1 MPAYK
6 AIANSGPASTIGAAV
21 RIFDRAPAGERRWL
35 LWPLNLLLTIA
46 LFATVTLAAQ
56 GCSTITSSVK
66 SLWSSDD
73 DTSDDAADDSA
84 GEPLPP
90 PVANV
95 AVTYKRPG
103 DALTRAT
110 VIKFF
115 GADVIANH
123 QRDPAHLESTVRFDG
138 GVPIWEFKADESTFG
153 SITGVGAAKY
163 SVKSIEYSKVPTHF
177 TQVIPEEGPPE
188 PLDRGA
194 YYVFQI
200 DRQSGST
207 SYQAVKVLADGSL
220 QAYNAQPRAGN
231 SYLLCCN
238 ITSEFP
244 EPVVLPEPNP
254 DAQTENAPADQ
265 PPDEPS
271 APQLSAPPPD
281 SPYSGAG
288 QPPSAPS
295 AEPPPAD
302 TTPGDSPDSG
312 LGVP

>member
-1 MPAYK
+1 M
-6 AIANSGPASTIGAAV
+6 
-21 RIFDRAPAGERRWL
+21 RILDRAPRRERRWL
-35 LWPLNLLLTIA
+35 LWPLMLLLMIA
-46 LFATVTLAAQ
+46 LGSQ
-56 GCSTITSSVK
+56 GCSTVSSYVK
-66 SLWSSDD
+66 SLWSSGD
-73 DTSDDAADDSA
+73 DTDLDDAENANE

-95 AVTYKRPG
+95 AVSYKRPG
-103 DALTRAT
+103 DALARAT

-123 QRDPAHLESTVRFDG
+123 PRDAAHTESVVRFDG

-163 SVKSIEYSKVPTHF
+163 ALKSIEYAKVPTHF

-220 QAYNAQPRAGN
+220 QAYNAQPRAGS

-238 ITSEFP
+238 VTSEFP
-244 EPVVLPEPNP
+244 EPVILPEPSP
-254 DAQTENAPADQ
+254 DAQTENAPSEQPPEEQ
-265 PPDEPS
+265 PPDETG
-271 APQLSAPPPD
+271 APALSAPPAG
-281 SPYSGAG
+281 SPYSGT
-288 QPPSAPS
+288 SAP
-295 AEPPPAD
+295 
-302 TTPGDSPDSG
+302 
-312 LGVP
+312 